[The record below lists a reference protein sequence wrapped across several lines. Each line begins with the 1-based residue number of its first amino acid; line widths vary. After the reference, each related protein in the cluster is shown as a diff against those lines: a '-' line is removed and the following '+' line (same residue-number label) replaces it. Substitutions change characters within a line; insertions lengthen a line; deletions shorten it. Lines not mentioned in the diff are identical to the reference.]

1 MRRPARGAAALL
13 TALCLTLLAACG
25 SGSEGSDPGSGAD
38 LPPLSELEAS
48 QAPKAITGPSTAKLT
63 NRHIEPVDVDE
74 QASLPA
80 TVVSRVR
87 SGDTKVTVTD
97 TSRIVAF
104 DMSGSI
110 AASLWGLGLGD
121 RLVARDVSTDFPGA
135 EDLPLITSEG
145 HAVNAEAVMA
155 QKPTVIITD
164 GSMGPRDVVE
174 QLADTGVPVVFLD
187 NDSSFEGAAQ
197 LARDV
202 GAAVGLPKSGEALA
216 ERITSDVAAAQA
228 EVKRFV
234 PERESDRLRMVF
246 LYLRGNSGVYY
257 LFADDSGVGDLV
269 ESLGGVNVARE
280 MGWKGMQPLTD
291 EALVKAKPDLIM
303 VMTHGLESTGGVD
316 GLLAEKPAI
325 ALTPAGQSK
334 RFVDMSDGDVLSF
347 GPRSAG
353 VVEALARAI
362 YVPEADQ

>member
-1 MRRPARGAAALL
+1 MRRAL
-13 TALCLTLLAACG
+13 ALASSTVLLAVLAACG
-25 SGSEGSDPGSGAD
+25 TGSEGSEPGDGVD

-48 QAPKAITGPSTAKLT
+48 QAPKEITGPSTAYLSD
-63 NRHIEPVDVDE
+63 REIDPVDVGE
-74 QASLPA
+74 KAQLPA
-80 TVVSRVR
+80 TVVSHVR

-110 AASLWGLGLGD
+110 ASTLWGLGLGD
-121 RLVARDVSTDFPGA
+121 SLVARDRSTDFPGA
-135 EDLPLITSEG
+135 DDLPLITSEG
-145 HAVNAEAVMA
+145 HAINAEAVMA

-174 QLADTGVPVVFLD
+174 QLADTGVPVVFVD
-187 NDSSFEGAAQ
+187 KESSFAGSAR

-202 GAAVGLPKSGEALA
+202 GEVVGLPKTGEALA
-216 ERITSDVAAAQA
+216 KQILADNETAIA

-234 PERESDRLRMVF
+234 PQEKGDRLRMVF

-269 ESLGGVNVARE
+269 DALGGVDVAKE
-280 MGWKGMQPLTD
+280 LGWTAMQPLTD
-291 EALVKAKPDLIM
+291 EAMVKAKPDL
-303 VMTHGLESTGGVD
+303 VLLMTHGLESSGGVD

-325 ALTPAGQSK
+325 ALTPAGQTK
-334 RFVDMSDGDVLSF
+334 RFVDMADGDILAF
-347 GPRSAG
+347 GPRTPG
-353 VVEALARAI
+353 VIEALGRAV
-362 YVPEADQ
+362 YVPEAQK